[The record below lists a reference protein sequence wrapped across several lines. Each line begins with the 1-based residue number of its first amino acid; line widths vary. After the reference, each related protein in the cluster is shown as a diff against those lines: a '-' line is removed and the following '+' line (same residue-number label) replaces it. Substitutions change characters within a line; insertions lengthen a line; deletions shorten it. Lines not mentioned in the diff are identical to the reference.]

1 MKFPKLILYFL
12 KFPGNICGMLVRS
25 VIMKRHIAHKHMED
39 HEKPYRCKICSKGF
53 VTNQSLKEHQNIHTG
68 EKPFKC
74 KFCDAKF
81 ASAGTKGGHERSHLG
96 IKRTK

>member
-1 MKFPKLILYFL
+1 MNFFKKKIA
-12 KFPGNICGMLVRS
+12 GTICGMVVRS
-25 VIMKRHIAHKHMED
+25 RILKRHIASKHMED
-39 HEKPYRCKICSKGF
+39 HEKPFQCKICSKGF
-53 VTNQSLKEHQNIHTG
+53 ASKQGYTEHQNIHTG